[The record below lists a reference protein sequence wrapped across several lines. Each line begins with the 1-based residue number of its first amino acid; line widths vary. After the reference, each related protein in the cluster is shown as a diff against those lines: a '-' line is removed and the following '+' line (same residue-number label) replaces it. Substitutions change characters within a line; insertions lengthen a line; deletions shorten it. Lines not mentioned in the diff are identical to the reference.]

1 MSKME
6 QGYNG
11 RVAIEEIYEELKT
24 AVCER
29 LVAKKID
36 AVQAFKVYKVSKAD
50 LHGLIT
56 GKAKM
61 PLARLIMFASDLGLE
76 VKMTIK

>member
-1 MSKME
+1 ME
-6 QGYNG
+6 KGHSG

-24 AVCER
+24 AVCNKILE
-29 LVAKKID
+29 KKLDQI
-36 AVQAFKVYKVSKAD
+36 AVFKNYGVSKVD

-61 PLARLIMFASDLGLE
+61 PLARLIMFASDLGLTVTMT
-76 VKMTIK
+76 VK

>member
-1 MSKME
+1 ME
-6 QGYNG
+6 KGHNG

-24 AVCER
+24 AACSKILEKK
-29 LVAKKID
+29 LDQVA
-36 AVQAFKVYKVSKAD
+36 VFKQYGVSKAD

-61 PLARLIMFASDLGLE
+61 PLARLIMFATDLGLTVTMT
-76 VKMTIK
+76 VK

>member
-1 MSKME
+1 ME
-6 QGYNG
+6 KGHNG

-24 AVCER
+24 AVCQKI
-29 LVAKKID
+29 LDKKLNE
-36 AVQAFKVYKVSKAD
+36 VSVFRTYRVSKAD

-61 PLARLIMFASDLGLE
+61 PLARLIMFATDLGLT
-76 VKMTIK
+76 VTMKVA